1 MKQVVFDMF
10 GVIAKLQREDFP
22 RQLTVFLD
30 SDVDSNLAMAS
41 YWKHRQDYDAGLIT
55 DRQYWDNITSDLQ
68 LAPFSSSDL
77 AKAIDLDFW
86 SWNRVDQDFVAF
98 LGKLKAK
105 GISLNLLSNLPCF
118 LADEYRY
125 YPWMSNFAKV
135 FFSCELKLAK
145 PDPKIYQ
152 QVLSTLAI
160 SAEQMIFID
169 DSEKNIDVARALGIK
184 TILYRDLDIE
194 QLENQ
199 ILAILN

>member
-30 SDVDSNLAMAS
+30 SDVDSDLAMAS
-41 YWKHRQDYDAGLIT
+41 YWKHRQAYDAGLIT

-68 LAPFSSSDL
+68 LAPFSNSDL

-98 LGKLKAK
+98 LGKLNSK
-105 GISLNLLSNLPCF
+105 GISLNLLSNLPRF

-145 PDPKIYQ
+145 PDPEIYQ
-152 QVLSTLAI
+152 QVLSILAI

-169 DSEKNIDVARALGIK
+169 DSEKNIEAARALGIK
-184 TILYRDLDIE
+184 TILYQDLNIE
-194 QLENQ
+194 QLESQ
-199 ILAILN
+199 ILAILD